1 MLLGGGKP
9 VIVECTLEDG
19 FRLTPEA
26 LEKAITPK
34 TKWLIFNQPSNPTGA
49 CYTREQLKAPDRCA
63 DEASACLGADRRHV

>member
-9 VIVECTLEDG
+9 VIVRHARENNG

-26 LEKAITPK
+26 LETAITPK

-49 CYTREQLKAPDRCA
+49 CYTRERAA
-63 DEASACLGADRRHV
+63 RR